1 MKEKV
6 HDKLNM
12 NAQALSQ
19 IQHSRKQQ
27 LKKKRIK
34 IGKIIDQQ
42 KKSDHENYK
51 STSSKIIKKKK
62 SFQNKIYEEKEFQ
75 NVRYY

>member
-6 HDKLNM
+6 HDKLNK
-12 NAQALSQ
+12 NAQAY
-19 IQHSRKQQ
+19 
-27 LKKKRIK
+27 LKFNIPENSKRIK

>member
-6 HDKLNM
+6 HDKLNK

-27 LKKKRIK
+27 E
-34 IGKIIDQQ
+34 
-42 KKSDHENYK
+42 KSDHENYK

>member
-1 MKEKV
+1 ML
-6 HDKLNM
+6 KLY
-12 NAQALSQ
+12 
-19 IQHSRKQQ
+19 
-27 LKKKRIK
+27 LKFNIPENSKRIK

-42 KKSDHENYK
+42 KKSDHENLK

>member
-1 MKEKV
+1 MLKLYL
-6 HDKLNM
+6 KLNIPE
-12 NAQALSQ
+12 NS
-19 IQHSRKQQ
+19 
-27 LKKKRIK
+27 KRIK